1 MRYIILFVL
10 FIGVLPSIYA
20 QTPQGNRLNLVSS
33 TGGKLS
39 KEGNAMFY
47 RPVYEHNQNTL
58 SADSGYIYE
67 DEVKRQFFEAYG
79 NVVITQPS
87 GTVIYADKL
96 HYDAAAQLAI
106 LTNNVRMV
114 DGPTVLTTNY
124 LTYNMRS
131 KYGTYSSGGRIIS
144 QTDTITS
151 QNAYYFETSQDAYFR
166 NKVVV
171 RTPDVKIYTDTMR
184 YNANDRVTHFFGPT
198 DIKGNDGENL
208 YTEKGKYNTE
218 SGIADFSKNNL
229 YTEGSRF
236 LKSDSLYYDKATG
249 VGKAYR
255 NVVFL
260 DTLDKFYAY
269 GGYGEYR
276 QSDES
281 ITMTDKPLVI
291 SVVKDSTQNN
301 QDTTNLSTP
310 VSEVDPTEISH
321 SDSLQNM
328 QNGITDSIGVDS
340 VINPPKLKET
350 VDSIYLT
357 ADTLYS
363 KMIYLK
369 DYEALDLNLS
379 RDGGELDIE
388 AEEQYGDDD
397 ADEGLL
403 IEGSDIDSTII
414 DPPTLVKDSIQNDST
429 ILQKP
434 IRIPPPL
441 KEISNIDLKS
451 SEIDISLKEDSLL
464 RESAVIP
471 VSGTS
476 DSLFN
481 EALEIAKSPSEIL
494 KDSTSTN
501 TDTIKTRIL
510 KAYYNVRLFK
520 SDLQAVADSAY
531 YGEAD
536 SMFRFMGNPMIWA
549 EESQISSDTI
559 YLQVKNEQLDNA
571 LLKGNAFMV
580 NTVLDTVKFNQL
592 KGRKITAFFKNNSIE
607 WLFVD
612 GNAENLLFSTDEKT
626 KIITEMF
633 HDRSSR
639 IKIKMENKEIIDYT
653 SVRKVDQKVYPFKMV
668 NQENEILPGFIWK
681 PEDRPKSKED
691 LLNRKRKKADD
702 PSDAIAEG
710 TKNPSGADEEE
721 KSNNSEEETEQV
733 ANKEKK
739 EVEEQQSL
747 EEIEQSEESGSEE
760 KKDPN

>member
-733 ANKEKK
+733 SNKEKK

>member
-1 MRYIILFVL
+1 M
-10 FIGVLPSIYA
+10 YA

-321 SDSLQNM
+321 SYSLQNM

>member
-1 MRYIILFVL
+1 
-10 FIGVLPSIYA
+10 
-20 QTPQGNRLNLVSS
+20 
-33 TGGKLS
+33 
-39 KEGNAMFY
+39 MFY

-733 ANKEKK
+733 SNKEKK

>member
-1 MRYIILFVL
+1 M
-10 FIGVLPSIYA
+10 YA

-733 ANKEKK
+733 SNKEKK

>member
-10 FIGVLPSIYA
+10 FIGVLPSLYA
-20 QTPQGNRLNLVSS
+20 QTPQGSRLNLVSS

-39 KEGNAMFY
+39 KDGNAMFY

-301 QDTTNLSTP
+301 QDTTNLHTP
-310 VSEVDPTEISH
+310 ISEVDSTEISL
-321 SDSLQNM
+321 SDSLENRQNE
-328 QNGITDSIGVDS
+328 ITDSIGIDS
-340 VINPPKLKET
+340 LIHPPKLKET

-388 AEEQYGDDD
+388 PEEQYGDDD
-397 ADEGLL
+397 DGDLL
-403 IEGSDIDSTII
+403 IEGDERDSTII
-414 DPPTLVKDSIQNDST
+414 DPPTLIQNDST

-434 IRIPPPL
+434 IRVPPPL
-441 KEISNIDLKS
+441 IENSNIDLKL

-471 VSGTS
+471 LSGTS

-501 TDTIKTRIL
+501 TDTVKTRIL

-592 KGRKITAFFKNNSIE
+592 KGRKITAFFKNNNIE

-691 LLNRKRKKADD
+691 LLNRKRKKTDGPTDD
-702 PSDAIAEG
+702 ITGETNNTSATAEERKINDI
-710 TKNPSGADEEE
+710 T
-721 KSNNSEEETEQV
+721 EETEQIS
-733 ANKEKK
+733 KEKK
-739 EVEEQQSL
+739 EVEEQSL
-747 EEIEQSEESGSEE
+747 EESESQESEL
-760 KKDPN
+760 N